1 MAKIILTDDAFKI
14 AEKHQGL
21 KNLADISFTVKI
33 PQSKTPIRKE
43 KRTEV
48 LQIKLTSS
56 EKKSFLSL
64 IGKESISDIGRLLIQ
79 EFIKN
84 NS

>member
-21 KNLADISFTVKI
+21 KNLANVSFTVK
-33 PQSKTPIRKE
+33 TPSIKNPTHKE

-48 LQIKLTSS
+48 LQIKLTPS
-56 EKKSFLSL
+56 EKKTFLSL
-64 IGKESISDIGRLLIQ
+64 IGKDTGSDVGRFLIQ

>member
-64 IGKESISDIGRLLIQ
+64 IGKETGSDIGRLLIQ

>member
-1 MAKIILTDDAFKI
+1 MVKRILTGEEFEI
-14 AEKHQGL
+14 AESHTGL
-21 KNLADISFTVKI
+21 KILANISFTVK
-33 PQSKTPIRKE
+33 TPSIKMPAHKE

-48 LQIKLTSS
+48 LQIKLTPS

-64 IGKESISDIGRLLIQ
+64 IGKETGSDIGRLFIQ

>member
-14 AEKHQGL
+14 AEKHKGL
-21 KNLADISFTVKI
+21 KNLADISFAVKL
-33 PQSKTPIRKE
+33 PQVKTP

-48 LQIKLTSS
+48 LQIKLTPS
-56 EKKSFLSL
+56 EKKTFLSL
-64 IGKESISDIGRLLIQ
+64 IGKETGSDIGRLLIQ

>member
-1 MAKIILTDDAFKI
+1 MVKRILTDDAFEI
-14 AEKHQGL
+14 AESHKGL
-21 KNLADISFTVKI
+21 KNLANVSFAV
-33 PQSKTPIRKE
+33 KTPSIKMPAHKE

-48 LQIKLTSS
+48 LQIKLTPS

-64 IGKESISDIGRLLIQ
+64 IGKETGSDIGRLFIQ